1 MTQLTRRSALGA
13 LLAAG
18 PALALPAVAQMP
30 APPTG
35 SRIALPKDGD
45 GDGVVI
51 ALDAWTDMY
60 GRPTASVKL
69 NGQGPFAFLVDTG
82 STATVMAERVALA
95 LGAKT
100 AGMLTVAGATGTAV
114 RPYTIMDT
122 LQTGAVVKN
131 DLRVAILTEA
141 GLARGDG
148 ILGADVF
155 AGKRLVFNIREKIV
169 RVESS
174 VRASR
179 IAPRGNIRLRHG
191 LLAEV
196 EGRVGKIPAKLM
208 LDTGADFCIA
218 NPALGEALKRHHPSQ
233 ERYANARITGVTGHR
248 IYGEFVML
256 PKVDVRAFSVR
267 DSGAVIADAPIFK
280 MWELESEPAMIVGV
294 DLLSRLDSFS
304 IDYGARVFDAKLAA
318 AGDLIARNEAAFG

>member
-1 MTQLTRRSALGA
+1 MAQLNRRSALGA

-18 PALALPAVAQMP
+18 PALALPAFAQMP
-30 APPTG
+30 VPPTG
-35 SRIALPKDGD
+35 SRIVPLDDYDA
-45 GDGVVI
+45 VVV

-69 NGQGPFAFLVDTG
+69 NGQGPFSFLVDTG
-82 STATVMAERVALA
+82 STATVMAERVALQLNA
-95 LGAKT
+95 QI
-100 AGMLTVAGATGTAV
+100 AGELTVAGATGTAV

-122 LQTGAVVKN
+122 LQTGAVMKD

-155 AGKRLVFNIREKIV
+155 AGKRLVFNIREK
-169 RVESS
+169 RVLVEPSM
-174 VRASR
+174 RTAR
-179 IAPRGNIRLRHG
+179 IAPRGNIKLRQG

-196 EGRVGKIPAKLM
+196 EGSVGKVSTKLM
-208 LDTGADFCIA
+208 LDTGADFCVA
-218 NPALGEALKRHHPSQ
+218 NMALGEALKRAHPTQ
-233 ERYANARITGVTGHR
+233 ERYPNARITGVTGHR

-280 MWELESEPAMIVGV
+280 MWELENEPAMIVGV

-304 IDYGARVFDAKLAA
+304 IDYGARMFDAKLANA
-318 AGDLIARNEAAFG
+318 ADLIARNDTVFG

>member
-1 MTQLTRRSALGA
+1 MAQLNRRSALGA

-18 PALALPAVAQMP
+18 PALALPAFAQLP
-30 APPTG
+30 VPPTG
-35 SRIALPKDGD
+35 SRIVPLDD
-45 GDGVVI
+45 DDGVVI

-82 STATVMAERVALA
+82 STATVMAERVALQLNA
-95 LGAKT
+95 QI
-100 AGMLTVAGATGTAV
+100 AGELTVAGATGTAV

-122 LQTGAVVKN
+122 LQTGAVMKD

-155 AGKRLVFNIREKIV
+155 AGKRLVFNIREK
-169 RVESS
+169 RVLVEPSMRTAR
-174 VRASR
+174 V
-179 IAPRGNIRLRHG
+179 APRGNIKLRQG

-196 EGRVGKIPAKLM
+196 DGRVGKVSAKLM
-208 LDTGADFCIA
+208 LDTGADFCVA
-218 NPALGEALKRHHPSQ
+218 NMALGEALKRAHPTQ
-233 ERYANARITGVTGHR
+233 ERYPNARITGVTGHR

-280 MWELESEPAMIVGV
+280 LWELENEPAMIVGV

-304 IDYGARVFDAKLAA
+304 IDYGARMFDAKLATA
-318 AGDLIARNEAAFG
+318 SDLIARNDFAFG

>member
-1 MTQLTRRSALGA
+1 MAHLNRRSALGA

-18 PALALPAVAQMP
+18 PALALPAFAQMP
-30 APPTG
+30 VAPTG
-35 SRIALPKDGD
+35 SRIALPKDGED
-45 GDGVVI
+45 DAVVI

-82 STATVMAERVALA
+82 STASVMAERIALQLKSEVA
-95 LGAKT
+95 GE
-100 AGMLTVAGATGTAV
+100 LTVAGATGTAV
-114 RPYTIMDT
+114 RPYAIMDT
-122 LQTGAVVKN
+122 LQTGAVTKN

-155 AGKRLVFNIREKIV
+155 AGKRLVFNIREKRVLVEPTV
-169 RVESS
+169 RTQRV
-174 VRASR
+174 
-179 IAPRGNIRLRHG
+179 APRGNIRLRQG

-196 EGRVGKIPAKLM
+196 DGRVGKIPAKLM

-218 NPALGEALKRHHPSQ
+218 NLALGEALKRAHPMQ

-256 PKVDVRAFSVR
+256 PKVDVRAFSVK

-280 MWELESEPAMIVGV
+280 MWELENEPAMIVGV
-294 DLLSRLDSFS
+294 DLLSRLTSFS
-304 IDYGARVFDAKLAA
+304 IDYGARMFDAQLAT
-318 AGDLIARNEAAFG
+318 AGDLIARNDTVFG